1 MKLNPAKS
9 VKIAMLVL
17 RALGSIAAEVRAAK
31 DPASPG
37 GSKITRAE
45 ALDIVLAAFG
55 SIAED
60 VAGVLA
66 DE

>member
-1 MKLNPAKS
+1 MKLSPKQTI
-9 VKIAMLVL
+9 KIIMLVL
-17 RALGSIAAEVRAAK
+17 GAVREVAAEVRAAK

-37 GSKITRAE
+37 GRKITKDE

-55 SIAED
+55 SVADD